1 MIQGFKDFIAR
12 GNVIDLAVG
21 VVIGAAFGKIVTAL
35 VENVINPLIAGI
47 FGQPNFDGIG
57 AFALAPDAVVEPG
70 KLLSAIVQF
79 LLVAAAIYFTVVLP
93 MNKMA
98 EIRQAKLKDDEAA
111 AAAEEPAVSD
121 EAKLLLEIRDLL
133 ASK

>member
-1 MIQGFKDFIAR
+1 MLQGFKDFISR

-21 VVIGAAFGKIVTAL
+21 VVIGGAFGKIVTAL
-35 VENVINPLIAGI
+35 VENLINPLIAGLI
-47 FGQPNFDGIG
+47 GQPNFDSVG
-57 AFALAPDAVVEPG
+57 AFMLGDSLVEPG
-70 KLLSAIVQF
+70 KLLSAVVQF
-79 LLVAAAIYFTVVLP
+79 LLVAAAIYFTVVVP

-98 EIRQAKLKDDEAA
+98 EIRQAKLKEDEAA

>member
-1 MIQGFKDFIAR
+1 MIQGFKDFISR
-12 GNVIDLAVG
+12 GSVVDLAVG
-21 VVIGAAFGKIVTAL
+21 VVIGGAFGKIVTAL
-35 VENVINPLIAGI
+35 VENLINPLIAGLV
-47 FGQPNFDGIG
+47 GQPNFDSVG
-57 AFALAPDAVVEPG
+57 AFTVGGSLVEPG
-70 KLLSAIVQF
+70 KLLSAVAQF
-79 LLVAAAIYFTVVLP
+79 LLVAAAIYFTVVVP

-98 EIRQAKLKDDEAA
+98 ELRQAKLEEDEAS

>member
-1 MIQGFKDFIAR
+1 MLQGFKDFISR

-35 VENVINPLIAGI
+35 VENVINPLIAGLI
-47 FGQPNFDGIG
+47 GTPNFDSLG
-57 AFALAPDAVVEPG
+57 AYAFSPEAVVEPG

-79 LLVAAAIYFTVVLP
+79 LLVAAAIYFTVVVP

-98 EIRQAKLKDDEAA
+98 EIRQAKLKEDEAA